1 VFRPFIFSVSA
12 LAHCFPSHYAAPRAS
27 PLYSPLSVSSGFEPT
42 AGIMSKAQV
51 ASNPAPPSTFQPKTA
66 AAQKIPRRK
75 TSSVSSSPDDITAAG
90 SPPTIENE
98 LSSQNLY
105 KTELCRS
112 FEETGACRYGLKCQ
126 FAHGKAEI
134 RPVIRHPK
142 YKTETCKTWQTIG
155 TCPYGTRCR
164 FIHAKDDEFGT
175 GFVQI
180 ARNMEG
186 ERPNSLPRLS
196 VFADLAGTADQHGNQ
211 QPM

>member
-1 VFRPFIFSVSA
+1 
-12 LAHCFPSHYAAPRAS
+12 
-27 PLYSPLSVSSGFEPT
+27 
-42 AGIMSKAQV
+42 MSKAQV
-51 ASNPAPPSTFQPKTA
+51 IQNPAPVPTFQPRSSPVNGP
-66 AAQKIPRRK
+66 QKIPRVRRA
-75 TSSVSSSPDDITAAG
+75 SSASNSPDDLTAAG
-90 SPPTIENE
+90 SPPAIDNE
-98 LSSQNLY
+98 LTAQNLY

-134 RPVIRHPK
+134 RAIMRHPK

-164 FIHAKDDEFGT
+164 FVHAKDDEFGT

-186 ERPNSLPRLS
+186 ERRIAASRLA
-196 VFADLAGTADQHGNQ
+196 VFADLSGPAETPLGHHL
-211 QPM
+211 PPF